1 MKKLRWVMSAILT
14 REIIKIVRPL
24 IQLSSVPLNQ
34 SESKRNVDFVY
45 GIDLVWYFFSLS
57 FV

>member
-1 MKKLRWVMSAILT
+1 MSAILT